1 VSQALRNP
9 RLHLVLRLLLGLV
22 FTYASLGKI
31 ADPPAFARI
40 VYQWQ
45 TIGPVPSN
53 LVAVTL
59 PWLELLAGLLL
70 VAGVWRREAAAVVAV
85 LLIIFMG
92 AAIGVLARGVD
103 VDNCGCT
110 SVAAASVAPAWPPDW
125 MRGVGW
131 FLVVRNL
138 VLLAGA
144 LVLVFVPP
152 RGSHAAVLEV
162 SETRTEGVRS

>member
-1 VSQALRNP
+1 VSQALRSP
-9 RLHLVLRLLLGLV
+9 RLHLLLRLLLGLV
-22 FTYASLGKI
+22 FIYASLGKI

-45 TIGPVPSN
+45 TLGPVPSN
-53 LVAVTL
+53 LLAVTL
-59 PWLELLAGLLL
+59 PWIELLAGLLL
-70 VAGVWRREAAAVVAV
+70 VAGVWKRDAAAVVAV
-85 LLIIFMG
+85 LLVVFLG

-110 SVAAASVAPAWPPDW
+110 SVAAASTAPAWPPDW

-131 FLVVRNL
+131 YLVTRNL

-144 LVLVFVPP
+144 LVLALVVPQ
-152 RGSHAAVLEV
+152 GSDATL
-162 SETRTEGVRS
+162 SGTEGVRS